1 MFCKCAKNFECSS
14 HSRAVLGHG
23 PNWTKL
29 DLWMI
34 RNNNIGQFF
43 FSPSKFR
50 GEHLLWYR
58 FVKNSSRFLRFFI
71 RSTVWKTYLGYEMSR
86 FGCFS
91 ITTTYALVVKISPM
105 VIIFQKISSLLSF
118 LSFHFWPYSDILGH
132 ISAVRLSRKK
142 SY

>member
-43 FSPSKFR
+43 FQS
-50 GEHLLWYR
+50 L
-58 FVKNSSRFLRFFI
+58 
-71 RSTVWKTYLGYEMSR
+71 
-86 FGCFS
+86 
-91 ITTTYALVVKISPM
+91 KISRGAFAMISLRKKFFSVFEIFHTKLSERNILGIQNVLFLLFFNNYCLYFCCQM

-118 LSFHFWPYSDILGH
+118 LSFYSSYFLAQINVLGH
-132 ISAVRLSRKK
+132 ISVP
-142 SY
+142 